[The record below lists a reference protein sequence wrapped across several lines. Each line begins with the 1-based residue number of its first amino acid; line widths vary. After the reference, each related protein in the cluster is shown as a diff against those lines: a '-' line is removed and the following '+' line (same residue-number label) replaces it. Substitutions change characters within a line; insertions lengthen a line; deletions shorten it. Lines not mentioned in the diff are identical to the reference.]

1 VRVNTTLYA
10 ATLFLLS
17 SQAFAQTP
25 VPSDQV
31 YIKEVNT
38 IGSGCRPDSFALNLS
53 SDKRAFTL
61 TFSEFV
67 AEIGPGIDP
76 AQAYKNCAITLSL
89 SVPSGWQY
97 SIGTFNYRGFMDLA
111 PQVRAEHSTS
121 YFFQGTGQTGS
132 FTAFE
137 NGPLA
142 KSFLYTDRVG
152 LASSYIPDTW
162 SPCNADR
169 ALTFNPTIRLKRLEG
184 ASPDAQSFITNDSV
198 DGEIVQQFGLVW
210 RRCGGAQ
217 NPAPTPTPGSISLEK
232 DAVYTVTNRLSGK
245 CLDVKEAGLANGAP
259 LQQWTCNG
267 TSAQKFR
274 LANRGGDV
282 YSLVAIHSGKTLSVQ
297 NSFAQDT
304 TPIIQWDFSNTSN
317 QKFRVVPSAN
327 GSYTV
332 RFTHAEKCM
341 DVAGTS
347 SDDGKAVHQYQCVGV
362 ADQDWIFK
370 KVTDV
375 HTNSLEGNYALVND
389 YSKKCLDVQG
399 KSTANGALAQQW
411 DCGSEPNQRF
421 YLKWADGLTYN
432 LVATHSN
439 KCLSVKE
446 SSQGDLANII
456 QWDCA
461 GSANQKVTVTPSVN
475 GTYLVRFVHSNK
487 CMDVS
492 GTSDINGKL
501 VLQYEC
507 VNVPDQNWI
516 LRK

>member
-1 VRVNTTLYA
+1 MKINFYA
-10 ATLFLLS
+10 ASILLMA
-17 SQAFAQTP
+17 SQAYSQSLA
-25 VPSDQV
+25 PSEQV
-31 YIKEVNT
+31 FIKEVNT
-38 IGSGCRPDSFALNLS
+38 IGSGCRPESFALNLS

-67 AEIGPGIDP
+67 AEIGPGIEP
-76 AQAYKNCAITLSL
+76 SQAYKNCAVTLRL

-132 FTAFE
+132 FTAYE
-137 NGPLA
+137 NGPLE
-142 KSFLYTDRVG
+142 KSFVYTDKVG
-152 LASSYIPDTW
+152 LASAYIPDTW
-162 SPCNADR
+162 SPCNAER
-169 ALTFNPTIRLKRLEG
+169 ALTFNPTIRLKLLEG

-198 DGEIVQQFGLVW
+198 DGEIVQQFGLIW
-210 RRCGGAQ
+210 RQCGGSQ
-217 NPAPTPTPGSISLEK
+217 PPVVTPTLGSTNLEK
-232 DAVYTVTNRLSGK
+232 DAVYTITNRLSSK
-245 CLDVKEAGLANGAP
+245 CLDVKEAGMANGAG

-267 TSAQKFR
+267 TNAQKFR
-274 LANRGGDV
+274 LASQGGDV

-304 TPIIQWDFSNTSN
+304 TPVIQWDFSNTAN
-317 QKFRVVPSAN
+317 QKFRVVPSVN

-332 RFTHAEKCM
+332 RFTHAGKCM

-347 SDDGKAVHQYQCVGV
+347 SVDGKAVHQYECVGV

-370 KVTDV
+370 KVTDI
-375 HTNSLEGNYALVND
+375 HPNSLEGNYALVNA
-389 YSKKCLDVQG
+389 YSKKCLDVQS
-399 KSTANGALAQQW
+399 KSMANGALAQQW

-421 YLKWADGLTYN
+421 YLKWADGYTYN

-439 KCLSVKE
+439 KCLTVKDA
-446 SSQGDLANII
+446 SQGDLVNVI
-456 QWDCA
+456 QSDCV

-475 GTYLVRFVHSNK
+475 GSYLVRFVHSNK

-492 GTSDINGKL
+492 GTSSDNGKL